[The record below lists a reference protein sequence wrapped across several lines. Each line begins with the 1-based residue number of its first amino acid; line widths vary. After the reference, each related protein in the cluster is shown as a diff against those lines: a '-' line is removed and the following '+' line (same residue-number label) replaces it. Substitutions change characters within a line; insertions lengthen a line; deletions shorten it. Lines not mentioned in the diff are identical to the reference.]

1 MSTKE
6 HENLKRVTHTH
17 THTHTQVESRN
28 SLDLVG
34 TPKNNIYE
42 KEKLVYI

>member
-1 MSTKE
+1 MSTKG
-6 HENLKRVTHTH
+6 HETIVGVTH

-34 TPKNNIYE
+34 MSKNNIYE